1 MNYKLLD
8 DKLFQITP
16 YISGAV
22 NNFKFKKFVDN
33 DVDYS
38 GNQLT
43 GVPENQLNFGLD
55 LITKYGFSVNT
66 SFRTMAK
73 IPLNDSNTKYSEGY
87 CLLDVKTSYAFA
99 ILKFLRL
106 ELNAGINNALNTKYA
121 ANILPNAVGFG
132 SAAPRYYYPGNPINY
147 YGGFSV
153 NYFF

>member
-1 MNYKLLD
+1 MS

-22 NNFKFKKFVDN
+22 NNFKFNKFVDN

-43 GVPENQLNFGLD
+43 GVPENQFNFGLD
-55 LITKYGFSVNT
+55 LSTTYGFNVNT
-66 SFRTMAK
+66 SFRTMSK
-73 IPLNDSNTKYSEGY
+73 IPLNDSNSKYSEGY
-87 CLLDVKTSYAFA
+87 SLLDVKTSYAFE
-99 ILKFLRL
+99 ILKFLKL

-132 SAAPRYYYPGNPINY
+132 TAAPRYFYPGNPINY

-153 NYFF
+153 VYLF